1 MNTKLIIQRARLL
14 TSSSLLMRNTP
25 QFQFLQAASRQALL
39 YNQMRAFHAGGPPG
53 HSHDH
58 DHDDG
63 KQSHSDFQAKSKKAP
78 LSEEELNKQFTEW
91 IQSNDVVLFMKG
103 SKKMPRCGFS
113 NYVVQVLKFYGVGN
127 YKDVDVLLDENI
139 RDGIKK
145 YSNWPTI
152 PQLYV
157 KGNFVGGCDIV
168 KEMHQDGSFE
178 ELLVREQII
187 KK

>member
-1 MNTKLIIQRARLL
+1 M
-14 TSSSLLMRNTP
+14 
-25 QFQFLQAASRQALL
+25 
-39 YNQMRAFHAGGPPG
+39 
-53 HSHDH
+53 
-58 DHDDG
+58 
-63 KQSHSDFQAKSKKAP
+63 
-78 LSEEELNKQFTEW
+78 NKQFTEW

-139 RDGIKK
+139 REGIKK